1 MNLPTKLPA
10 ELTQQQKAWALG
22 IGTASLMAFALLA
35 DMWALV
41 LAALSLSVGISLGVM
56 GGAELGRRRKALE
69 LDTAWGHYTAAA
81 DLVDR
86 LHADNAELNRRAVSV
101 EADLTRCV
109 AENAKLRAQLAE
121 QAGNAA

>member
-1 MNLPTKLPA
+1 MKLPT

-22 IGTASLMAFALLA
+22 IGTASLMVLALLV

-86 LHADNAELNRRAVSV
+86 LHADNAELHRRAVSA
-101 EADLTRCV
+101 ETDLTKCV
-109 AENAKLRAQLAE
+109 VERVKLRVQLDE
-121 QAGNAA
+121 QAGSAA